1 MIKLID
7 LLAEGVYDKGILKAI
22 FLAGGPGSGK
32 TYVASQLF
40 GIPEKINVSA
50 YGLKMVN
57 QDTELEMFLNKY
69 GFGTDLDNMPDEL
82 FRQLTDPD
90 YEDYS
95 GMRSRSK
102 ELSQKRLELY
112 KNGRLGLVIDG
123 TGHKYK
129 MIKKHKKE
137 LEDIGY
143 DTFMVFVYTDLDVA
157 QERNMLRP
165 RKLNPEIV
173 DKSWKEVQKN
183 MMYFQG
189 LFGAGNF
196 LMIDNSNTLKPKQ
209 AQKKFNMLVKKGI
222 GSFMNRKVKNHIGKK
237 WIDKQLLLKK
247 IGK

>member
-95 GMRSRSK
+95 GMRSRAK

-173 DKSWKEVQKN
+173 IN
-183 MMYFQG
+183 LG
-189 LFGAGNF
+189 
-196 LMIDNSNTLKPKQ
+196 
-209 AQKKFNMLVKKGI
+209 KKFRRI
-222 GSFMNRKVKNHIGKK
+222 
-237 WIDKQLLLKK
+237 
-247 IGK
+247 